1 MGKEYDVREAVKAL
15 FTEKRYYSATAG
27 EIAKRAKVSTNT
39 AKKYLRKIV
48 SENVG
53 VYDYAVQLNNGLV
66 ATYFAFD
73 NKPFED

>member
-48 SENVG
+48 NEDDG
-53 VYDYAVQLNNGLV
+53 VYDYPVQVNNGLV
-66 ATYFAFD
+66 AT
-73 NKPFED
+73 